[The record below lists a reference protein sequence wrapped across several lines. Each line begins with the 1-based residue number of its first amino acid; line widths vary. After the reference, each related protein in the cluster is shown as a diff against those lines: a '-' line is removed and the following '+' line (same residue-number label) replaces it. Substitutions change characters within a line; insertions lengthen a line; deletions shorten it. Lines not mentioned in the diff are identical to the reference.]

1 MKYLFV
7 IAHPDDEA
15 LAGGA
20 TMHKLAAVGNEV
32 AVCVLNSV
40 SDIRCKDSERMMDEM
55 KLSHKVLGVSKTYVG
70 EFETMHFNVT
80 PEQELVEFIENAII
94 KFEPDVVITHHP
106 SDLHNDHHHVGL
118 ACTTAVRLPQRQVRT
133 MNRIKE
139 FLYME
144 VPSSTDWAVSN
155 VQDSFIPNVYSEI
168 SNADFEAKIMSL
180 EVYTEGAV
188 LRQAPHPRSKEVLKA
203 IAVKRGS
210 EVGYYMAE
218 AFQLVF
224 KGEL

>member
-20 TMHKLAAVGNEV
+20 TIHRLAASGNEV
-32 AVCVLNSV
+32 GVCVLNSV
-40 SDIRCKDSERMMDEM
+40 SDIRCDDSERMMMEM
-55 KLSHKVLGVSKTYVG
+55 VQSHKILGVSQVYIG
-70 EFETMHFNVT
+70 DFETMHFNVT
-80 PEQELVEFIENAII
+80 PEQKLVEFIEDAIRD
-94 KFEPDVVITHHP
+94 FQPDVVITHHP
-106 SDLHNDHHHVGL
+106 SDLHNDHHHVSL
-118 ACTTAVRLPQRQVRT
+118 ACTTAVRLPQRQVT
-133 MNRIKE
+133 QMNKIKE

-155 VQDSFIPNVYSEI
+155 VQNSFIPNVYFKI
-168 SNADFEAKIMSL
+168 GNTDFSAKISSL
-180 EVYTEGAV
+180 EVYSEGAV
-188 LRQAPHPRSKEVLKA
+188 LRRPPHPRSEAVLKA
-203 IAVKRGS
+203 LAIKRGS
-210 EVGYYMAE
+210 EAGYYMAE

>member
-20 TMHKLAAVGNEV
+20 TMHKLSEEGHEV

-55 KLSHKVLGVSKTYVG
+55 KLSHAVLGVKKTFIG
-70 EFETMHFNVT
+70 DFETMHFNVT
-80 PEQELVEFIENAII
+80 PEQELVEFIENAI
-94 KFEPDVVITHHP
+94 KAFEPDVVVTHHP
-106 SDLHNDHHHVGL
+106 SDLHNDHHHVSL
-118 ACTTAVRLPQRQVRT
+118 ACTTAVRLPQRQVRE

-155 VQDSFIPNVYSEI
+155 VEPSFMPNVYCEI
-168 SNADFEAKIMSL
+168 SNSDFEAKILSL

-188 LRQAPHPRSKEVLKA
+188 LRQPPHPRSKEVLKA
-203 IAVKRGS
+203 FAIKRGS
-210 EVGYYMAE
+210 EAGYYMAE

>member
-15 LAGGA
+15 LSGGA
-20 TMHKLAAVGNEV
+20 TIHKLAMEGNEV
-32 AVCVLNSV
+32 GVCVLNSV
-40 SDIRCKDSERMMDEM
+40 SDIRCKNSEKMMYEM
-55 KLSHKVLGVSKTYVG
+55 TLSHKILGVKQEYIG

-80 PEQELVEFIENAII
+80 PEQELVEFIEDAIR
-94 KFEPDVVITHHP
+94 KFEPDVVFTHHP
-106 SDLHNDHHHVGL
+106 SDLHNDHHHVSL
-118 ACTTAVRLPQRQVRT
+118 ACTTAVRLPQRQIKT

-155 VQDSFIPNVYSEI
+155 VNDSFIPNVYSEI
-168 SNADFEAKIMSL
+168 SDTDFEAKIKSL
-180 EVYTEGAV
+180 EVYTEGSV
-188 LRQAPHPRSKEVLKA
+188 LRQPPHPRSKEVLKA
-203 IAVKRGS
+203 ISIKRGS
-210 EVGYYMAE
+210 EVGFYMAE

-224 KGEL
+224 KGDL

>member
-20 TMHKLAAVGNEV
+20 TMHKLSQRGNEV

-40 SDIRCKDSERMMDEM
+40 SDIRCKDSERMMDDMEV
-55 KLSHKVLGVSKTYVG
+55 SHEILGVCRTYVG

-80 PEQELVEFIENAII
+80 PEQELVEFIEKAIHD
-94 KFEPDVVITHHP
+94 FEPDIVITHHP
-106 SDLHNDHHHVGL
+106 SDLHDDHRHVSQ
-118 ACTTAVRLPQRQVRT
+118 ACTTAVRMPQRGISE
-133 MNRIKE
+133 MNPIKE
-139 FLYME
+139 YMYME
-144 VPSSTDWAVSN
+144 VPSSTDWAN
-155 VQDSFIPNVYSEI
+155 SFVPNVYSEI
-168 SNADFEAKIMSL
+168 SQDDFDAKIRSL

-188 LRQAPHPRSKEVLKA
+188 LREAPHPRSKKVLKA
-203 IAVKRGS
+203 LAVKRGS
-210 EVGYYMAE
+210 EIGYMMAE

-224 KGEL
+224 KGVV